1 MDTHRQDAIQK
12 EINKLNNLQQ
22 SNSFKNCDSCSC
34 IKIGDEVYTNKNG
47 QIVRQKPHDGRVAG
61 NIVPNI

>member
-47 QIVRQKPHDGRVAG
+47 QIV
-61 NIVPNI
+61 